1 MATRSC
7 ANCES
12 VDMRD
17 VDRTLRALQSLRDMG
32 LPIDVIKID
41 RRFVAGLPDDS
52 RDVAIVETLL
62 SIAQQRQFQTL
73 AEGVETAAQLAW
85 LTERGCTMAPPIGHR
100 SNPKPHKAR
109 GAPAK
114 VA

>member
-1 MATRSC
+1 
-7 ANCES
+7 
-12 VDMRD
+12 MRD

-85 LTERGCTMAPPIGHR
+85 LTERGCAMAQSFHI
-100 SNPKPHKAR
+100 AR
-109 GAPAK
+109 PMPLEAYIAWRAAYRPSVESK
-114 VA
+114 TT

>member
-1 MATRSC
+1 
-7 ANCES
+7 
-12 VDMRD
+12 MRD

-85 LTERGCTMAPPIGHR
+85 LTERGCTMAQGFHI
-100 SNPKPHKAR
+100 AR
-109 GAPAK
+109 PMPLEASIAWRAAYRPSVESK
-114 VA
+114 TT